1 MIAITLVLYKIFNQ
15 IESFKKVG
23 KEIYKLD
30 DVDITIIKEEMSF
43 DMHVV
48 TFNLKFDNRAFSTLT
63 ALDREDQCLPLKA
76 SIFIDIF
83 PFCILFG

>member
-1 MIAITLVLYKIFNQ
+1 MDQDWINRIHQ
-15 IESFKKVG
+15 VG
-23 KEIYKLD
+23 KLIYNK
-30 DVDITIIKEEMSF
+30 DVGIEVVKEEMLF
-43 DMHVV
+43 DMNVV

-63 ALDREDQCLPLKA
+63 SLDREDQCLPLKA

>member
-1 MIAITLVLYKIFNQ
+1 
-15 IESFKKVG
+15 
-23 KEIYKLD
+23 
-30 DVDITIIKEEMSF
+30 MSF